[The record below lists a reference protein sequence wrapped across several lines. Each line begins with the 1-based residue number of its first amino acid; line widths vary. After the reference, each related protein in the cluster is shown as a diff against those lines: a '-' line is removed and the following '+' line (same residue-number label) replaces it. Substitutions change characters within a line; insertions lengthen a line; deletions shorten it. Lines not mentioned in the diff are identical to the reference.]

1 MEVSFYLLH
10 SKSRDICLDR
20 HVLYDLSITQEINF
34 FKKNQ
39 KVAKEREKIHHLRI
53 KKHTGLGA
61 KWK

>member
-34 FKKNQ
+34 FLKNQ
-39 KVAKEREKIHHLRI
+39 KVAKRKEKNPPF
-53 KKHTGLGA
+53 KD
-61 KWK
+61 